1 MAVPFIPREISLIKK
16 KASPILTSMMY
27 TLANR
32 DAKGL
37 LWRIIHNT
45 IQYNTVIYIAPFQ
58 VTLLKALFSS
68 RTN

>member
-1 MAVPFIPREISLIKK
+1 MENVIKTTFELK
-16 KASPILTSMMY
+16 IGSSDIITMMQCHSY
-27 TLANR
+27 
-32 DAKGL
+32 
-37 LWRIIHNT
+37 NT